1 MASSIGTTPVAGV
14 GTSFIPDL
22 ADTANIQ
29 TALKLLYYGTTQA
42 ATTNG
47 IYGSLASL
55 QTQITAT
62 QSGVNVHETVKMATT
77 GALGTSGNLVGGT
90 ITTTYTNGTADASGG
105 TGVGATLT
113 IATSS
118 NWSAITIDGQSLVVG
133 NRVIIK
139 DQATSLQNGIY
150 TVTSV
155 GAVGNTTSFVF
166 TRATDSDN
174 HIAGEFAEG
183 DFAFVSAGT
192 TNGNTSWVLTSASP
206 TGTSGPVGTI
216 KIGTDP
222 VTYIQFGSITWGSQ
236 TANTF
241 FAAPDASAGTPTFR
255 RIIGNDL
262 SAYGNPSVS
271 GSVLQWST
279 GINATTWT
287 STAALLT
294 GGGTMTGAL
303 NLAAGTTSIVPLDFN
318 TTGALL
324 STPAIGSMETVAD
337 GIYYTNNPGTTS
349 TGPGRGIITA
359 PQMVLSLA
367 TSSSSNAGTAVNI
380 FASANDV
387 LSVLEPAKL
396 YRFRAKYYSTFTFT
410 SGISGAINAI
420 FAFSNAPTAFKYS
433 FKTYNQTA
441 SAATAWSGA
450 TSVTTT
456 SGITT
461 TLSATGSFVTEIDGY
476 FTTHATLASTFTPQ
490 FACTASTQS
499 TGTMNAGSWIEV
511 EKLGTSTQTLIAGNW
526 A

>member
-1 MASSIGTTPVAGV
+1 MATTIGTTPVSGV

-22 ADTANIQ
+22 TDTADIQ
-29 TALKLLYYGTTQA
+29 SALKLLYYGTTQA
-42 ATTNG
+42 ATTDG

-62 QSGVNVHETVKMATT
+62 QSGVNVHETVKMVTT

-133 NRVIIK
+133 NRVMIK
-139 DQATSLQNGIY
+139 DQATALQNGIY

-206 TGTSGPVGTI
+206 TGTNGPVGTI

-222 VTYIQFGSITWGSQ
+222 VTYIQFGSVTFGSQ
-236 TANTF
+236 TASTF
-241 FAAPDASAGTPTFR
+241 FAAPTGSAGTPSFR
-255 RIIGNDL
+255 AISTSDFTQ
-262 SAYGNPSVS
+262 SSSPSS
-271 GSVLQWST
+271 GQALVAAPVTGGWSWISVLSQT
-279 GINATTWT
+279 GGT
-287 STAALLT
+287 LT
-294 GGGTMTGAL
+294 GQL
-303 NLAAGTTSIVPLDFN
+303 NLTAGTTSVVPLDFN

-324 STPAIGSMETVAD
+324 TTPAVGSVEAVSD
-337 GIYYTNNPGTTS
+337 GLYYTNNPGTTS

-359 PQMVLSLA
+359 PHMVFSLA
-367 TSSSSNAGTAVNI
+367 SSGTSANTTPVNI
-380 FASANDV
+380 FAAANDV

-396 YRFRAKYYSTFTFT
+396 YRFRAKYFHANSYGGSSFNVT
-410 SGISGAINAI
+410 IN
-420 FAFSNAPTAFKYS
+420 FAFSNAPTAIKYTFKSYPA
-433 FKTYNQTA
+433 TA
-441 SAATAWSGA
+441 S
-450 TSVTTT
+450 TSVNYVGQSAVTTA
-456 SGITT
+456 TT
-461 TLSATGSFVTEIDGY
+461 VAQVFTNAGYFTEVDGY
-476 FTTHATLASTFTPQ
+476 FTTHATLTSTLTPQ
-490 FACTASTQS
+490 FACASTP
-499 TGTMNAGSWIEV
+499 GGGGNAAIAAGSWIEI